1 VGWWVTRGVCA
12 LQFGD
17 GSFDVA
23 FDKGGLDAL
32 MGDEGQGADTAGAPG
47 SCCMLRSEPCGSL
60 LELPMVLLVC
70 CRSQAVPDNIHESLT
85 M

>member
-1 VGWWVTRGVCA
+1 MHA

-32 MGDEGQGADTAGAPG
+32 MGDEGEGADTAGVPHRCCVLRPSLIAVSGESGSVAPPFR
-47 SCCMLRSEPCGSL
+47 LRRI
-60 LELPMVLLVC
+60 V
-70 CRSQAVPDNIHESLT
+70 
-85 M
+85 